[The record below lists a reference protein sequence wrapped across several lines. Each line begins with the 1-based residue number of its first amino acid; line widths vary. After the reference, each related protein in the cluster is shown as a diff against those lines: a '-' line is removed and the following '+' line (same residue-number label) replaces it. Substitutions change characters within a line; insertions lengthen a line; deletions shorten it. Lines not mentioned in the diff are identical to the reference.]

1 MNELTSKLKI
11 KLHIKSISTLI
22 IWNNIKIPKIIEIVR
37 YHPILT
43 DITRSRPI
51 LPDITRSHPIPLDIT
66 RSHPISPDPARFHS
80 ILPEFFRTDPKFGFT
95 KFRAKLHTLNILFI
109 SGIYLKITYIC
120 NMQYIIEFFDFI
132 IIFIFYNFFV
142 L

>member
-11 KLHIKSISTLI
+11 KLHIKSISTLV
-22 IWNNIKIPKIIEIVR
+22 IWNNIKIPKTIEIVR

-66 RSHPISPDPARFHS
+66 RSHPISPDLTRYHP
-80 ILPEFFRTDPKFGFT
+80 ILP
-95 KFRAKLHTLNILFI
+95 
-109 SGIYLKITYIC
+109 
-120 NMQYIIEFFDFI
+120 DFI
-132 IIFIFYNFFV
+132 RFCPNFSV
-142 L
+142 LTRSSDLPSFEQNCTLLIYYLLVEYI